1 MTTVLDENMEDTKEK
16 FDSIL
21 QKVSLKEYLKADPQ
35 QAGEK
40 SELTHAMTYDFFLK
54 NFCWTDENIDKLI
67 EDYKYKIENENKKN
81 VVLHGYEGCGKTT
94 FINYWM
100 NKEKN
105 RHVVLEFDKYIRSG
119 DELLATIVGNIFC
132 ELNKDVYENHAII
145 IRKIC
150 EIFTTEANLR
160 CMAENDI
167 KNNVETLVKRLNLR
181 NEEEILNIDWSK
193 RDNYLSINKLLNN
206 NIEENIIIIVNG
218 TKEYIKEAN
227 KNIDTIIEKNRDKI
241 NQKNIKIINCYE
253 IVEFNG
259 SIVEI
264 LDNHDKI
271 LNTSGEKEI
280 NEVFEDYTKSEKIS

>member
-1 MTTVLDENMEDTKEK
+1 MNIEGENIMKLCSFYVSDWHLVTMLLPYINRKINEKEKIVTVL
-16 FDSIL
+16 
-21 QKVSLKEYLKADPQ
+21 
-35 QAGEK
+35 
-40 SELTHAMTYDFFLK
+40 
-54 NFCWTDENIDKLI
+54 
-67 EDYKYKIENENKKN
+67 
-81 VVLHGYEGCGKTT
+81 
-94 FINYWM
+94 
-100 NKEKN
+100 
-105 RHVVLEFDKYIRSG
+105 
-119 DELLATIVGNIFC
+119 
-132 ELNKDVYENHAII
+132 
-145 IRKIC
+145 
-150 EIFTTEANLR
+150 
-160 CMAENDI
+160 ENDI

-280 NEVFEDYTKSEKIS
+280 NEVIEDYTNSEKIS